1 MTSLPLLPSRVI
13 SFAAYVAVATF
24 LAGSAGCAKRSA
36 DAAPTSSP
44 TAEQDIRLDAHS
56 PKLAFLGCSTVGTGA
71 ERVVATLPAQV
82 AMDEDHTVRITSPV
96 VGRVTALL
104 AHPGDHVARGQVLAR
119 VASGDLAQAASD
131 LVKAEASARQAKEA
145 LKRSQDLYDHG
156 VLALKDLEQARTD
169 DAQAEAEQDRAR
181 LRAKQLGANEP
192 GVEGDYIVRA
202 PFAGTIVDRSANP
215 GGEVRNDNG
224 QVLFT
229 LSSLDTVW
237 IVASA
242 YEHDLPN
249 VRSGNLLQFSTES
262 VPGRAFDARVLR
274 VSRALDTQTHTATIT
289 AAVPNPGGVLLPQV
303 FGQASVMAPNQ
314 DRNPVV
320 PTEALVTQGTGAVV
334 FVEAEPGHF
343 VRRPVTVGQDDGV
356 TAVITNGLKVGERVV
371 TRGSL
376 LLAGEMVR

>member
-1 MTSLPLLPSRVI
+1 
-13 SFAAYVAVATF
+13 
-24 LAGSAGCAKRSA
+24 
-36 DAAPTSSP
+36 
-44 TAEQDIRLDAHS
+44 
-56 PKLAFLGCSTVGTGA
+56 VGTGQ

-82 AMDEDHTVRITSPV
+82 AMDEDHTVRIISPV

-104 AHPGDHVARGQVLAR
+104 ARPSDRVAGGQVLAR
-119 VASGDLAQAASD
+119 IASGDLAQAASD
-131 LVKAEASARQAKEA
+131 LVKAEASAHQAEESLTRA
-145 LKRSQDLYDHG
+145 QDLYDHG
-156 VLALKDLEQARTD
+156 VIALKDLEQARTD
-169 DAQAEAEQDRAR
+169 DAQARAERDRAR
-181 LRAKQLGANEP
+181 LRAGQLGAKEQA
-192 GVEGDYIVRA
+192 VQGDYVVRA

-249 VRSGNLLQFSTES
+249 VRRGNLMQFSTES

-274 VSRALDTQTHTATIT
+274 VSRVLDTQTHTATLT
-289 AAVPNPGGVLLPQV
+289 AAVANPGGILCPQM
-303 FGQASVMAPNQ
+303 FGEARVMAPDQ
-314 DRNPVV
+314 DRDPVV
-320 PTEALVTQGTGAVV
+320 PTAALVTQGAGTVV
-334 FVEAEPGHF
+334 FVEAEPGRF

-356 TAVITNGLKVGERVV
+356 TAVITNGLRVGERVV